1 MTRMTEGSKNRT
13 PSIRMLAMPS
23 DTNPSGD
30 IFGGWLMSLMDLA
43 GANKAYQRANGR
55 VATIAVN
62 KIEFHKPVAVGDL
75 VTCFADITHVGR
87 TSLTTKVEVFV
98 GHDDVGSDFE
108 KVTEGEFTYVALDMR
123 GQKRLVDSTPK

>member
-1 MTRMTEGSKNRT
+1 
-13 PSIRMLAMPS
+13 
-23 DTNPSGD
+23 
-30 IFGGWLMSLMDLA
+30 MSLMDLA
-43 GANKAYQRANGR
+43 GANKSYQQANGR
-55 VATIAVN
+55 VATIAVD

-98 GHDDVGSDFE
+98 GHDDVGSDFV

-123 GQKRLVDSTPK
+123 GQKPLVDPTPK

>member
-1 MTRMTEGSKNRT
+1 MTEGSKNRT

-55 VATIAVN
+55 VATIAVD

-98 GHDDVGSDFE
+98 GHDDVRGEFV

-123 GQKRLVDSTPK
+123 GRKRLVDFTPK

>member
-1 MTRMTEGSKNRT
+1 MTRMTEVSKNRT

-55 VATIAVN
+55 VATIAVD

-98 GHDDVGSDFE
+98 GHDDVGGDFV
-108 KVTEGEFTYVALDMR
+108 KVTEGEFTYVAIDMR

>member
-1 MTRMTEGSKNRT
+1 MTRMTEVSKNRT

-55 VATIAVN
+55 VATIAVD

-75 VTCFADITHVGR
+75 VTCFADISHVGR

-98 GHDDVGSDFE
+98 GHDDVGGDFG
-108 KVTEGEFTYVALDMR
+108 KVTEGEFTYVAIDRR
-123 GQKRLVDSTPK
+123 GQKRLLDSTPK